1 MLQSLLRS
9 APAGRTAMFWHKNRR
24 YVAEMNQPISN
35 EAGEPV
41 ADLAGWVLTIA
52 GDDVAILGNE
62 KDRAT
67 VVMRRDRNAAGN
79 E

>member
-1 MLQSLLRS
+1 
-9 APAGRTAMFWHKNRR
+9 
-24 YVAEMNQPISN
+24 MNQPISN